1 MGNQRVSK
9 YQFSVIL
16 VVVLFLFN
24 YLSSQIIDTIQSY
37 QPSAYSIATG
47 SVGKLLTYLSNNWLT
62 YGLTLIGYFFVWMM
76 LIVIVVTSMLLT
88 WGLASKQHFL
98 IGLKS
103 LQIHLAV
110 FVMVLLFIPLNQVG
124 FKFPIAYYLT
134 IPKTFIDPIMTPIM
148 WVIIG
153 FVNIGLLLL
162 AYRLRLVPYFAI
174 TTRKSLKIN
183 LTHSWQQTK
192 FQTGQFFL
200 TIGKYALLTIIVVG
214 GFFWLQRLFDQ
225 VLNTGF
231 NRSVVNILIAI
242 AIGYFYFV
250 TSQVLLLFITKDQQI
265 AHTRLQDRKL
275 YLRIT
280 QVIVIVLVGAV
291 SSLLSGK
298 FVSQPIKNY
307 VVIAHKGVSS
317 ESDASNTIISLNKV
331 SKTKPDYV
339 EIDIQATSDGVY
351 VLSHDA
357 KIKAENGKT
366 YQINETPWHILKKL
380 HYEENG
386 KIITATPFVTYIK
399 RANQL
404 NQKLLVELKIN
415 TTITTTQLVHFQKK
429 YGKYLTENRAQ
440 LQSMNQNA
448 IKRLAK
454 YSDRPIGLLSP
465 VVNSINDAKFNTF
478 YAMEYSN
485 VNTNIARQVIKKHK
499 TLYVWTLNKEA
510 DINSN
515 YALGVQ
521 GYITDY
527 PKETREFLQKLSRH
541 AVYADAMWYIVM
553 LQKTAV

>member
-1 MGNQRVSK
+1 MGKQRLSK
-9 YQFSVIL
+9 HWFSVIL

-24 YLSSQIIDTIQSY
+24 DLSSQIIDTIQSY

-76 LIVIVVTSMLLT
+76 LIVIVVTGMLLT
-88 WGLASKQHFL
+88 WGLASRQHFL

-134 IPKTFIDPIMTPIM
+134 IPKTFIDPIMTPVM
-148 WVIIG
+148 LVIIG

-174 TTRKSLKIN
+174 TTRQNLKIN
-183 LTHSWQQTK
+183 VTYSWQQTK
-192 FQTGQFFL
+192 FQTGQFLL
-200 TIGKYALLTIIVVG
+200 TIGKYALMTIAVIG

-225 VLNTGF
+225 FLNTGL
-231 NRSVVNILIAI
+231 NRSMVNSLIAI
-242 AIGYFYFV
+242 AIDCFYFV

-265 AHTRLQDRKL
+265 AHTRLQDKKL
-275 YLRIT
+275 YLRII
-280 QVIVIVLVGAV
+280 QVIIIGLVGAS

-298 FVSQPIKNY
+298 FVSHPIKNY

-351 VLSHDA
+351 VLSHDD
-357 KIKAENGKT
+357 KIKAKNGKT

-380 HYEENG
+380 RYEENG
-386 KIITATPFVTYIK
+386 KIITATPFIAYIK

-415 TTITTTQLVHFQKK
+415 TTITTAQLVHFQKK
-429 YGKYLTENRAQ
+429 YGAYLTENRAQ

-465 VVNSINDAKFNTF
+465 VVNSVNYAKFNTF

-527 PKETREFLQKLSRH
+527 PKETREILQKLSRH

>member
-1 MGNQRVSK
+1 MRKQHVSK
-9 YQFSVIL
+9 YQFSAIL

-24 YLSSQIIDTIQSY
+24 YLSSQAIDAIQSY

-47 SVGKLLTYLSNNWLT
+47 SLGKLLTYFSNNWLI

-76 LIVIVVTSMLLT
+76 LIAVVVITMLLT
-88 WGLASKQHFL
+88 WDIASRQYFL
-98 IGLKS
+98 RGLKS

-110 FVMVLLFIPLNQVG
+110 FVTMLLLIPLNQIG

-134 IPKTFIDPIMTPIM
+134 IPKTFIDPIMTPMM
-148 WVIIG
+148 WVIIAV
-153 FVNIGLLLL
+153 VNIGLLFLV
-162 AYRLRLVPYFAI
+162 YRLRLVPYFAI
-174 TTRKSLKIN
+174 TTRQNLKVN
-183 LTHSWQQTK
+183 VARSWQQTK
-192 FQTGQFFL
+192 FQSGYFFL
-200 TIGKYALLTIIVVG
+200 TIGKYALITIAVVG
-214 GFFWLQRLFDQ
+214 GLYWLQRLFDQ
-225 VLNTGF
+225 GLSNGL
-231 NRSVVNILIAI
+231 NRSMVNILIAI
-242 AIGYFYFV
+242 AIGYFYFI
-250 TSQVLLLFITKDQQI
+250 TSQVWLFFIIKDQQTSP
-265 AHTRLQDRKL
+265 TRVRDIKL
-275 YLRIT
+275 YLSIT
-280 QVIVIVLVGAV
+280 QVIVVVLVGVA

-298 FVSQPIKNY
+298 FVSQPTKNY

-317 ESDASNTIISLNKV
+317 ETDASNTIISLNKV
-331 SKTKPDYV
+331 AKTKPDYV

-357 KIKAENGKT
+357 KIKAKNGKT
-366 YQINETPWHILKKL
+366 YPINETPWHVLKKVR
-380 HYEENG
+380 YEENG
-386 KIITATPFVTYIK
+386 KVITVTPFLAYIQ

-404 NQKLLVELKIN
+404 KQKLLVELKIN
-415 TTITTTQLVHFQKK
+415 TTITTAQLVNFQKK

-465 VVNSINDAKFNTF
+465 VVNSINRAKFNTF

-485 VNTNIARQVIKKHK
+485 VNTNIARQVIKNHK
-499 TLYVWTLNKEA
+499 ALYVWTLNEEA

-527 PKETREFLQKLSRH
+527 PKETRAFLQKLSRH

-553 LQKTAV
+553 LQKTAI

>member
-1 MGNQRVSK
+1 MGKQRVSN
-9 YQFSVIL
+9 YQFSVLL

-24 YLSSQIIDTIQSY
+24 YLSSQIIDAIQSY

-47 SVGKLLTYLSNNWLT
+47 SVGKLLTYISHNWLT
-62 YGLTLIGYFFVWMM
+62 YGITLIGYFFVWMM
-76 LIVIVVTSMLLT
+76 LIMVVVTTMLLT
-88 WGLASKQHFL
+88 WGISRKENFL
-98 IGLKS
+98 TGLKS

-110 FVMVLLFIPLNQVG
+110 FVMMLLLIPLNQVG

-134 IPKTFIDPIMTPIM
+134 IPKTFIDPIKTPIV
-148 WVIIG
+148 WIVVG
-153 FVNIGLLLL
+153 FVNICLLLV
-162 AYRLRLVPYFAI
+162 AYRLRLMPYFAI
-174 TTRKSLKIN
+174 TTRGSLKANMI
-183 LTHSWQQTK
+183 HSWQQTK

-200 TIGKYALLTIIVVG
+200 TIGKYALITIIVVG
-214 GFFWLQRLFDQ
+214 GLFWLQRWFDQ
-225 VLNTGF
+225 GLHDGL
-231 NRSVVNILIAI
+231 NRSMANILIAI
-242 AIGYFYFV
+242 AIGYFYVV
-250 TSQVLLLFITKDQQI
+250 TSQVFLLFIIKDQQTARI
-265 AHTRLQDRKL
+265 RLRDRKL
-275 YLRIT
+275 YLIIT
-280 QVIVIVLVGAV
+280 QVVIIVLVGAV

-351 VLSHDA
+351 VLSHNA
-357 KIKAENGKT
+357 KIKAKNGKT
-366 YQINETPWHILKKL
+366 YQINETPWHTLKNVR
-380 HYEENG
+380 YEENG
-386 KIITATPFVTYIK
+386 KLITATPFLAYIK

-415 TTITTTQLVHFQKK
+415 TTITTTQLVNFQKK
-429 YGKYLTENRAQ
+429 YGQYLTENRAQ

-465 VVNSINDAKFNTF
+465 VVNSVNRAKFNTF

-485 VNTNIARQVIKKHK
+485 VNTNIARQVTKDHKK
-499 TLYVWTLNKEA
+499 LYVWTLNTEA

-527 PKETREFLQKLSRH
+527 PKETRALLQKLSRH
-541 AVYADAMWYIVM
+541 AVYADAIWYIVM
-553 LQKTAV
+553 LQKTAI

>member
-1 MGNQRVSK
+1 MRKQRVSN
-9 YQFSVIL
+9 YQFSVLL

-24 YLSSQIIDTIQSY
+24 YLSSQIIDAIQSY

-47 SVGKLLTYLSNNWLT
+47 SVGKLLTYISHNWLT
-62 YGLTLIGYFFVWMM
+62 YGITLIGYFFVWMM
-76 LIVIVVTSMLLT
+76 LIMVVVTTMLLT
-88 WGLASKQHFL
+88 WGISRKENFL
-98 IGLKS
+98 TGLKS

-110 FVMVLLFIPLNQVG
+110 FVMMLLLIPLNQVG

-134 IPKTFIDPIMTPIM
+134 IPKTFIDPIKTPIV
-148 WVIIG
+148 WIVVG
-153 FVNIGLLLL
+153 FVNICLLLV
-162 AYRLRLVPYFAI
+162 AYRLRLMPYFAI
-174 TTRKSLKIN
+174 TTRGSLKANMI
-183 LTHSWQQTK
+183 HSWRQTK
-192 FQTGQFFL
+192 FQTGQFLL
-200 TIGKYALLTIIVVG
+200 TIGKYALITIIVVG
-214 GFFWLQRLFDQ
+214 GLFWLQRLFDQ
-225 VLNTGF
+225 GRHDGL
-231 NRSVVNILIAI
+231 NRSMANILIAI
-242 AIGYFYFV
+242 AIGYFYVV
-250 TSQVLLLFITKDQQI
+250 TSQVFLLFVIKDQQTARI
-265 AHTRLQDRKL
+265 RLRDRKL
-275 YLRIT
+275 YLIIT
-280 QVIVIVLVGAV
+280 QVVIIVLVGAV
-291 SSLLSGK
+291 SSSLSGK

-351 VLSHDA
+351 VLSHNA
-357 KIKAENGKT
+357 KIKAKNGKT
-366 YQINETPWHILKKL
+366 YQINETPWHVLKNVR
-380 HYEENG
+380 YEENG
-386 KIITATPFVTYIK
+386 KIITATPFLTYIK

-415 TTITTTQLVHFQKK
+415 TTITTAQLVNFQKK
-429 YGKYLTENRAQ
+429 YGQYLTENRAQ

-465 VVNSINDAKFNTF
+465 VVNSVNRAKFNTF

-485 VNTNIARQVIKKHK
+485 VNTNIARQVTKDHKK
-499 TLYVWTLNKEA
+499 LYVWTLNTEA

-527 PKETREFLQKLSRH
+527 PKETRALLQKLSRH
-541 AVYADAMWYIVM
+541 AVYADAIWYIVM
-553 LQKTAV
+553 LQKTAI

>member
-1 MGNQRVSK
+1 
-9 YQFSVIL
+9 L
-16 VVVLFLFN
+16 
-24 YLSSQIIDTIQSY
+24 
-37 QPSAYSIATG
+37 
-47 SVGKLLTYLSNNWLT
+47 
-62 YGLTLIGYFFVWMM
+62 
-76 LIVIVVTSMLLT
+76 
-88 WGLASKQHFL
+88 
-98 IGLKS
+98 
-103 LQIHLAV
+103 
-110 FVMVLLFIPLNQVG
+110 
-124 FKFPIAYYLT
+124 
-134 IPKTFIDPIMTPIM
+134 
-148 WVIIG
+148 
-153 FVNIGLLLL
+153 
-162 AYRLRLVPYFAI
+162 
-174 TTRKSLKIN
+174 
-183 LTHSWQQTK
+183 
-192 FQTGQFFL
+192 
-200 TIGKYALLTIIVVG
+200 
-214 GFFWLQRLFDQ
+214 
-225 VLNTGF
+225 
-231 NRSVVNILIAI
+231 
-242 AIGYFYFV
+242 
-250 TSQVLLLFITKDQQI
+250 
-265 AHTRLQDRKL
+265 
-275 YLRIT
+275 
-280 QVIVIVLVGAV
+280 
-291 SSLLSGK
+291 
-298 FVSQPIKNY
+298 
-307 VVIAHKGVSS
+307 
-317 ESDASNTIISLNKV
+317 
-331 SKTKPDYV
+331 
-339 EIDIQATSDGVY
+339 
-351 VLSHDA
+351 
-357 KIKAENGKT
+357 
-366 YQINETPWHILKKL
+366 HILKKL